1 VKFQA
6 GFATPLAELLLN
18 VAATM
23 YEMYADHVDSKGAVV
38 TLVARRPDRIIN
50 PEVVY
55 AFVGVENVKFAFLA
69 NSDCCTGGGCP
80 SLPPDSLGG
89 LGKTMM
95 EWVLTTGF
103 LEQVFRNEQ
112 VRRDIR
118 NRVGPLI
125 RARRGVSAD
134 GLHRNPSPN

>member
-1 VKFQA
+1 
-6 GFATPLAELLLN
+6 
-18 VAATM
+18 M
-23 YEMYADHVDSKGAVV
+23 YEMYANNVDSKEAVV

-50 PEVVY
+50 PAVVY
-55 AFVGVENVKFAFLA
+55 AFVGVENVKFVFMA

-89 LGKTMM
+89 LGRTMM
-95 EWVLTTGF
+95 EWVLTAVF

-118 NRVGPLI
+118 NRV
-125 RARRGVSAD
+125 RGWV
-134 GLHRNPSPN
+134 L

>member
-1 VKFQA
+1 
-6 GFATPLAELLLN
+6 
-18 VAATM
+18 M

-38 TLVARRPDRIIN
+38 ALVARRPDRITN

-55 AFVGVENVKFAFLA
+55 AFVGFEDAEFVFLA

-89 LGKTMM
+89 LGRTIM
-95 EWVLTTGF
+95 ECVLTTGF

-118 NRVGPLI
+118 NRVRKWAL
-125 RARRGVSAD
+125 
-134 GLHRNPSPN
+134 

>member
-1 VKFQA
+1 MRQLRKNTYVKFKA
-6 GFATPLAELLLN
+6 GHGTPLAELLLN
-18 VAATM
+18 AASTM
-23 YEMYADHVDSKGAVV
+23 YEMYAGHVDSEDAVV
-38 TLVARRPDRIIN
+38 TLVARRPDRITN

-55 AFVGVENVKFAFLA
+55 AFVGVENVKFVFLA

-89 LGKTMM
+89 LGRTMM

-118 NRVGPLI
+118 NRV
-125 RARRGVSAD
+125 RAWA
-134 GLHRNPSPN
+134 L

>member
-1 VKFQA
+1 
-6 GFATPLAELLLN
+6 
-18 VAATM
+18 M
-23 YEMYADHVDSKGAVV
+23 YELYADHVDSEEAVV
-38 TLVARRPDRIIN
+38 ALVARRPDRIIN

-55 AFVGVENVKFAFLA
+55 AFIGVENAKFVFLA
-69 NSDCCTGGGCP
+69 SSGCCKGGGGGCP

-89 LGKTMM
+89 LGRTTM

-118 NRVGPLI
+118 NRVQGW
-125 RARRGVSAD
+125 VF
-134 GLHRNPSPN
+134 